1 MIPVEVAQTPWH
13 FTTGLDLLDH
23 WQTVI
28 AGVFALVAAFGTI
41 VVTMII
47 ARRQIGASRAEAD
60 RVIEATRAQTRATFK
75 QTEATVT
82 LDRLHDASEALAFH
96 AMLVAAMD
104 RVLAEATRARKKYPQ
119 LMTPQE
125 MLEAMGAGLE
135 AGSSPE
141 ALAARQCITK
151 GAFAELRAA
160 CVRRGGDL
168 TGDFLDLEREIDSFA
183 MQWEDKIVTAGFL
196 VRMGKHA
203 GLDEQ
208 LARIEKNAAALRE
221 RAVERF
227 SGSVPAPPRRNGGA
241 VTGEERS

>member
-47 ARRQIGASRAEAD
+47 ARRQIGASRDEAD

-82 LDRLHDASEALAFH
+82 LDQLHDASEALAFH

-104 RVLAEATRARKKYPQ
+104 RVLAEAAWARKTYPQ
-119 LMTPQE
+119 LMTRRRCWKRWGPDWRQAR
-125 MLEAMGAGLE
+125 LPTPSQFASASPRARSRNCAPLASGGAG
-135 AGSSPE
+135 
-141 ALAARQCITK
+141 T
-151 GAFAELRAA
+151 
-160 CVRRGGDL
+160 
-168 TGDFLDLEREIDSFA
+168 
-183 MQWEDKIVTAGFL
+183 
-196 VRMGKHA
+196 
-203 GLDEQ
+203 
-208 LARIEKNAAALRE
+208 
-221 RAVERF
+221 
-227 SGSVPAPPRRNGGA
+227 
-241 VTGEERS
+241 